1 MPDGDSAVLPPRR
14 RGRATFRERDV
25 KAAIRAVRAAGE
37 EIAGVEIGLDGKI
50 RVIVLREGTAEAKNP
65 WDDED

>member
-1 MPDGDSAVLPPRR
+1 MA
-14 RGRATFRERDV
+14 RAALTFRERDV

-37 EIAGVEIGLDGKI
+37 EIAGVEIAKDGRI
-50 RVIVLREGTAEAKNP
+50 RVIVIRERMILAEAKNP